1 MKRFW
6 LVFCTLNL
14 LLFFTT
20 STLADLVLAEGGPTG
35 QWRNVDRSGEGFY
48 VEIIDNG
55 DVKQIGVAMYSFNA
69 DGDQLWIV
77 GTKGLEPDDE
87 VAPVTM
93 AIHDGPVWGPG
104 FDTGDLNSAVFG
116 TLTVR
121 FPTCD
126 TALFS
131 MAVEPSM
138 GLPSGNYSLTRLTN
152 IKGVTCDEPSP
163 DQSFPSGRWDGDG
176 VCFNV
181 AEDGKTITALGSSCD
196 NGTAFKANLFGFS
209 EDTGD
214 CDVEFGCAGDWPINE
229 DGGFACTN
237 GDGDLVIGQFNSLE
251 SAAGI
256 AFKEKGGANDYCVS
270 TWAAS
275 PQ

>member
-6 LVFCTLNL
+6 FVFCTLNL

-20 STLADLVLAEGGPTG
+20 SALADLVLAEGGPTG

-126 TALFS
+126 TALFK
-131 MAVEPSM
+131 MAVEPAM
-138 GLPSGNYSLTRLTN
+138 GLQGGNYSLTRLTS
-152 IKGVTCDEPSP
+152 IKGVECKNPPPE
-163 DQSFPSGRWDGDG
+163 QSFPSGRWDGDG
-176 VCFNV
+176 ICFNV
-181 AEDGKTITALGSSCD
+181 AEDGQSITSLGSSCA
-196 NGTAFKANLFGFS
+196 NGAAFAANLFGVS

-214 CDVEFGCAGDWPINE
+214 CDVDFECLAAWTIDEEGNFGC
-229 DGGFACTN
+229 TN
-237 GDGDLVIGQFNSLE
+237 SDGDLATGHFDSANSA
-251 SAAGI
+251 SGF
-256 AFKEKGGANDYCVS
+256 AFKEKGGNNDYCVS
-270 TWAAS
+270 SWIAT
-275 PQ
+275 P

>member
-20 STLADLVLAEGGPTG
+20 SALADLVLAEGGPTG

-69 DGDQLWIV
+69 DGDQLWTV

-87 VAPVTM
+87 VVPVTM

-131 MAVEPSM
+131 MAVESAM
-138 GLPSGNYSLTRLTN
+138 GLPSHNYSLTRLTS
-152 IKGVTCDEPSP
+152 IKGVECKETPP
-163 DQSFPSGRWDGDG
+163 DQSFPSGRWEP
-176 VCFNV
+176 F
-181 AEDGKTITALGSSCD
+181 SSSRL
-196 NGTAFKANLFGFS
+196 FSPNL
-209 EDTGD
+209 
-214 CDVEFGCAGDWPINE
+214 P
-229 DGGFACTN
+229 
-237 GDGDLVIGQFNSLE
+237 
-251 SAAGI
+251 
-256 AFKEKGGANDYCVS
+256 
-270 TWAAS
+270 
-275 PQ
+275 